1 MVKASGRRPRK
12 REQPPNLLEWVN
24 EYPEAKVTR
33 RELYVILSQILG
45 PPSDEPGEPKEIEA

>member
-1 MVKASGRRPRK
+1 
-12 REQPPNLLEWVN
+12 LLEWVN

-45 PPSDEPGEPKEIEA
+45 PPSDEPEKPKEIEA